1 MAARIDLAAR
11 LPDSAQAE
19 VAAMVRVAI
28 SGAGAIASRAH
39 IPALKTIAD
48 AQIVAVQSRTREK
61 AVAVAESLWP
71 DGENRPQIYDDFDA
85 MLAREHPDAVLVL
98 TPNRFHRE
106 YTLKAIEAGAH
117 VLVEKPMAPR
127 AADARTMVDAAA
139 GAKRV
144 LMVAMQRRYG
154 PLEMIIKQALEAGAI
169 GKPYFFRGRLSH
181 GGPETWAPGQE
192 WFMDAGQAGGGAT
205 LDLGVHVADLARWY
219 LGDVATVSGQ
229 VATLGKRIEVDDT
242 GAMILGFRSGALGVV
257 EASWSAR
264 PSLSAI
270 EIYGSEGR
278 VMMGY
283 PRLDI
288 AIVRADGTTV
298 PRYSGEEIMARFD
311 AHDLLAPFRALA
323 QNFIAAIKGAAAPM
337 PSGIDGLG
345 AIEIVDAC
353 YRSSKT
359 GARIALPLVD

>member
-1 MAARIDLAAR
+1 
-11 LPDSAQAE
+11 
-19 VAAMVRVAI
+19 MVRVAI

-39 IPALKTIAD
+39 IPALKTVSD
-48 AQIVAVQSRTREK
+48 AQVVAIQSRTREK
-61 AVAVAESLWP
+61 AAAVADALWP
-71 DGENRPQIYDDFDA
+71 SGKERPNIYDDFDA

-106 YTLKAIEAGAH
+106 YTLNAIAAGAH

-127 AADARTMVDAAA
+127 AADARAMVDAAA
-139 GAKRV
+139 DAKRV

-154 PLEMIIKQALEAGAI
+154 ALEMIVKEAIEAGAI

-181 GGPETWAPGQE
+181 SGPESWAPGQD
-192 WFMDAGQAGGGAT
+192 WFTDAGQAGGGAT

-219 LGDVATVSGQ
+219 VGEVATVQGQ
-229 VATLGKRIEVDDT
+229 VATIGKRIEVDDT
-242 GAMILGFRSGALGVV
+242 GAMILGFRSGAMGVI
-257 EASWSAR
+257 EASWSAQ
-264 PSLSAI
+264 PPLSAI

-283 PRLDI
+283 PRLAI
-288 AIVRADGTTV
+288 AIVRADGSAV
-298 PRYSGEEIMARFD
+298 PGYSREEIVARFD

-323 QNFIAAIKGAAAPM
+323 QNFIAALRGAAVPM

-345 AIEIVDAC
+345 AIEVIDAC
-353 YRSSKT
+353 YRSSKK
-359 GARIALPLVD
+359 GARIALPLID

>member
-1 MAARIDLAAR
+1 
-11 LPDSAQAE
+11 
-19 VAAMVRVAI
+19 MVQVAI

-39 IPALKTIAD
+39 IPAFKKVPD
-48 AQIVAVQSRTREK
+48 VQIVAIQSRTREK
-61 AVAVAESLWP
+61 ASAVANALWP
-71 DGENRPQIYDDFDA
+71 SGENRPQIYDDFDT

-106 YTLKAIEAGAH
+106 YTLKAIAAGAH

-127 AADARTMVDAAA
+127 AADAHAMVDAAG

-154 PLEMIIKQALEAGAI
+154 SLEMIVKEALEAGAI

-181 GGPETWAPGQE
+181 GGPETWAPGQD
-192 WFMDAGQAGGGAT
+192 WFMDPDQAGGGAT

-229 VATLGKRIEVDDT
+229 VATIGKSIEVDDT
-242 GAMILGFRSGALGVV
+242 GAMILGFRSGAMGVI

-264 PSLSAI
+264 PPLSAI
-270 EIYGSEGR
+270 EIYASEGR

-288 AIVRADGTTV
+288 AIVRADGSAV
-298 PRYSGEEIMARFD
+298 PGYSREEIMSRLD
-311 AHDLLAPFRALA
+311 GGDLLAPFRALA
-323 QNFIAAIKGAAAPM
+323 QNFIAAIKGDAAPM
-337 PSGIDGLG
+337 PSGIEGLG
-345 AIEIVDAC
+345 ATEVIDAC

-359 GARIALPLVD
+359 GVRIALPLID